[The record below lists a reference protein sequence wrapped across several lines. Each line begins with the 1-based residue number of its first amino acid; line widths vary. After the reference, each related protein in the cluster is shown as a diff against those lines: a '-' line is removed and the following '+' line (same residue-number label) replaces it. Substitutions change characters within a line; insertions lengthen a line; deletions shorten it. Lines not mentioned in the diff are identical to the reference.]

1 MGLAVSW
8 ANRDSYYIA
17 LTKKNVQGQI
27 SLSEPNSCAK
37 IRKLRFQDFASIV
50 FLFHILK
57 VSCLLFDSDELDE
70 SLLPASLDVTLSVEE
85 RLSGVR
91 SVLES
96 APPRSN
102 SQRIRK
108 QNTQHTK
115 VRPIPE
121 EYRKNQEKQQ
131 TEE

>member
-17 LTKKNVQGQI
+17 LTKKNVQGQM
-27 SLSEPNSCAK
+27 SLSEPNPCK
-37 IRKLRFQDFASIV
+37 KDFRFCINC
-50 FLFHILK
+50 ILK
-57 VSCLLFDSDELDE
+57 YSCLFYSDELDE
-70 SLLPASLDVTLSVEE
+70 SLLPASVDVTLSVEE
-85 RLSGVR
+85 RLAGVR

-121 EYRKNQEKQQ
+121 EYPKNQEKQQ
-131 TEE
+131 TD

>member
-1 MGLAVSW
+1 MFKVRYLCRSQNLV
-8 ANRDSYYIA
+8 
-17 LTKKNVQGQI
+17 
-27 SLSEPNSCAK
+27 K
-37 IRKLRFQDFASIV
+37 ILKSRFQDFTSVV
-50 FLFHILK
+50 FLLFHILPF
-57 VSCLLFDSDELDE
+57 SCLLFVSDELDE

-85 RLSGVR
+85 RLAGVR

-121 EYRKNQEKQQ
+121 EYPKNQEKQQ
-131 TEE
+131 TDE